1 MSDRRL
7 HPSSRLPVRR
17 AHRFG
22 QQRPVHV
29 IKLAVKDTVEAKI
42 INEIH
47 GPSDAG
53 PSDAGPSSAGGDESR
68 PSATAQ
74 QALSVDMISRLLG

>member
-1 MSDRRL
+1 M
-7 HPSSRLPVRR
+7 RR

-22 QQRPVHV
+22 QQRPIHV

-47 GPSDAG
+47 GPSHAG
-53 PSDAGPSSAGGDESR
+53 PSDAGPSDESR

-74 QALSVDMISRLLG
+74 QALSVDMLSRLLG

>member
-7 HPSSRLPVRR
+7 HPSSRIPVRR

-42 INEIH
+42 VDEIH
-47 GPSDAG
+47 GPR
-53 PSDAGPSSAGGDESR
+53 DAGPSSTSGDESR
-68 PSATAQ
+68 PNATAQ
-74 QALSVDMISRLLG
+74 QALSVDMICRLLG